1 MKFKDFLKEKGISDE
16 QFEKMTA
23 TEIAQLHNEFSEKK
37 HAELMEQIE
46 KATTEDEVKGLI
58 EENQKET
65 NKTLKELKD
74 LLKKQG
80 ETITEIKARGNA
92 NGQPLTFE
100 KAVENALKERYE
112 DLKEF
117 VNSKARGGEFEI
129 EIKLPAPITT
139 GNTTVT
145 GTTPANYGATQVT
158 SISEVPTHQPFIE
171 DFLTV
176 GNTDQPSIP
185 YVDEIPGEGDAGIVA
200 EGSLKPLIDAKY
212 KTEFSQ
218 AKKIAGRMK
227 VSDEA
232 LSDFKWLL
240 GAITGRLKR
249 KHDIA
254 RQNAIL
260 NGDASAGMNG
270 IVSLAPA
277 FNPAILGALANTMT
291 NPNHYDVLATVISV
305 IEAQSEGNFV
315 PNLVLMNTMDALAM
329 KLTKDNQGRYL
340 LPPFITKDGK
350 QIEGVQVVTK
360 PFINQGEFVVGDFK
374 LVNLYNVWTFKVL
387 IGMENDDFGKNM
399 RTLIGESR
407 LHLYLTQNDRR
418 AFVKGTFAN
427 VITALKKTA
436 TP

>member
-1 MKFKDFLKEKGISDE
+1 MRFKDFLKEKGISDE

-23 TEIAQLHNEFSEKK
+23 TEIAELHNEFSEKK
-37 HAELMEQIE
+37 HAELMEKIG
-46 KATTEDEVKGLI
+46 KATTEKEVENLI
-58 EENQKET
+58 KESQKET
-65 NKTLKELKD
+65 NQTLKELRG
-74 LLKKQG
+74 LLKTQG
-80 ETITEIKARGNA
+80 ETITEIKARGNQS
-92 NGQPLTFE
+92 GQPLTFE

-158 SISEVPTHQPFIE
+158 SISELPTHQPFIE

-185 YVDEIPGEGDAGIVA
+185 YVDEIPGEGDAQIVA

-212 KTEFSQ
+212 KTEYSQ

-232 LSDFKWLL
+232 ISDFKWLL

-260 NGDASAGMNG
+260 NGDATAGMNG

-277 FNPAILGALANTMT
+277 FNPAILGGLANTMT

-374 LVNLYNVWTFKVL
+374 LVNLYNVWSFKVL

-427 VITALKKTA
+427 VITALKKPA

>member
-23 TEIAQLHNEFSEKK
+23 TEIAELHNEFSEKK
-37 HAELMEQIE
+37 HAELMEKIE
-46 KATTEDEVKGLI
+46 KATTEKEVEDLI
-58 EENQKET
+58 KENQKET
-65 NKTLKELKD
+65 NETLKELRG
-74 LLKKQG
+74 LLKTQG
-80 ETITEIKARGNA
+80 ETITEIKARGNQS
-92 NGQPLTFE
+92 GQPLTFE
-100 KAVENALKERYE
+100 KAVENALRERYE

-117 VNSKARGGEFEI
+117 VKSKARGGEFEI
-129 EIKLPAPITT
+129 EIKLPAPVTT
-139 GNTTVT
+139 GNTTGAVPT
-145 GTTPANYGATQVT
+145 NYGASQVT
-158 SISEVPTHQPFIE
+158 SISELPTHQPFIE

-176 GNTDQPSIP
+176 GNTDKPSII
-185 YVDEIPGEGDAGIVA
+185 YIDEIPGEGDAQIVA
-200 EGSLKPLIDAKY
+200 EGSLKPLIDVKH
-212 KTEFSQ
+212 KVSHSQ
-218 AKKIAGRMK
+218 AEKVAGRMK

-232 LSDFKWLL
+232 LSDYKWLL

-249 KHDIA
+249 NHDIA

-260 NGDASAGMNG
+260 NGATGTSIEG
-270 IVSLAPA
+270 IVGLAPA

-291 NPNHYDVLATVISV
+291 NPNHYDVLATVISA
-305 IEAQSEGNFV
+305 IETQSEGNFV

-350 QIEGVQVVTK
+350 QIEGVQVMTK

-407 LHLYLTQNDRR
+407 FHLYLTQNDRR

-427 VITALKKTA
+427 VITALKSI
-436 TP
+436 

>member
-1 MKFKDFLKEKGISDE
+1 
-16 QFEKMTA
+16 
-23 TEIAQLHNEFSEKK
+23 
-37 HAELMEQIE
+37 
-46 KATTEDEVKGLI
+46 
-58 EENQKET
+58 
-65 NKTLKELKD
+65 
-74 LLKKQG
+74 
-80 ETITEIKARGNA
+80 
-92 NGQPLTFE
+92 
-100 KAVENALKERYE
+100 
-112 DLKEF
+112 
-117 VNSKARGGEFEI
+117 
-129 EIKLPAPITT
+129 
-139 GNTTVT
+139 
-145 GTTPANYGATQVT
+145 
-158 SISEVPTHQPFIE
+158 
-171 DFLTV
+171 
-176 GNTDQPSIP
+176 
-185 YVDEIPGEGDAGIVA
+185 
-200 EGSLKPLIDAKY
+200 
-212 KTEFSQ
+212 
-218 AKKIAGRMK
+218 MK